1 MRIPCVNPQ
10 SSYIPSLTPF
20 FLLRIPDGLN
30 HVSFKEAALMEP
42 LSTAIAALERA
53 AIGLG
58 QSLLITG
65 CSVLACLVLKVARA
79 TGINPI
85 VVAVDREESREQ
97 ALSMGADQVYVMDP
111 IQRDHEVATDL
122 RALIAGNDAIMGGV
136 EAAVECTGQEMFLR
150 VAIMATQPGGTCCRI
165 ATGNYEQ
172 TVPVSVLAMRSVTLS
187 GVNRSVAQKCR
198 VVHPFYTQFCLQPL
212 G

>member
-1 MRIPCVNPQ
+1 M
-10 SSYIPSLTPF
+10 
-20 FLLRIPDGLN
+20 
-30 HVSFKEAALMEP
+30 SFKEAALMEP
-42 LSTAIAALERA
+42 LSTAIAALDRA

-65 CSVLACLVLKVARA
+65 CNVLACLVLKVARA

-198 VVHPFYTQFCLQPL
+198 VVHPVYIQFCLQPL